1 MKFTLREIGPGVRLH
16 LCETDKFKSLTCK
29 AFIQQELKLKEATS
43 TGLLPLL
50 LRRGSQRFP
59 TTLHIARELEDLY
72 AAEFGSDILK
82 SANDR
87 SGIHREVDPAFARR
101 CPQVKRD

>member
-29 AFIQQELKLKEATS
+29 AFIQQDLKLKEATS

-50 LRRGSQRFP
+50 LRRDPNAFPRPCTLPGS
-59 TTLHIARELEDLY
+59 
-72 AAEFGSDILK
+72 
-82 SANDR
+82 
-87 SGIHREVDPAFARR
+87 
-101 CPQVKRD
+101 